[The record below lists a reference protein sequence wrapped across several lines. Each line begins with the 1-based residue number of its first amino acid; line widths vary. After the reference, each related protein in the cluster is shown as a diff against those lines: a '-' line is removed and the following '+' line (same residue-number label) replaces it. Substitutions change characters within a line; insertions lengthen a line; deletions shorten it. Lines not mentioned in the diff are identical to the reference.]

1 MSAQRSAVD
10 PSAFIHPAAFV
21 CGDVTLGPRVS
32 VWPTAV
38 LRGDTAAIVV
48 GADSNVQ
55 DGTVIHVDAGV
66 PATVG
71 ARVGIGHRAVV
82 HGATVEDDCL
92 IGMGAILLN
101 GVVVGRGSIIGAG
114 ALCPEGM
121 RVPPG
126 SLVLG
131 VPGRVV
137 RATTDAERERI
148 ARTVAS
154 YVALQERHRA
164 GEFPALRGGAHD
176 GSP

>member
-1 MSAQRSAVD
+1 M
-10 PSAFIHPAAFV
+10 PIHPTAFVHPAAFV
-21 CGDVTLGPRVS
+21 CGDVTLGARAS

-38 LRGDTAAIVV
+38 LRGDSAAIVI

-55 DGTVIHVDAGV
+55 DGTVIHVDPGV

-71 ARVGIGHRAVV
+71 ARVAIGHRAIV

-92 IGMGAILLN
+92 IGMGSILLN
-101 GVVVGRGSIIGAG
+101 RVVVGRGSIIGAG

-121 RVPPG
+121 RVPPN

-137 RATTDAERERI
+137 RETTEAERERI
-148 ARTVAS
+148 GHTVAS
-154 YVALQERHRA
+154 YLALQERHRA
-164 GEFPALRGGAHD
+164 GEFPAVHGTVRGVSQG
-176 GSP
+176 

>member
-1 MSAQRSAVD
+1 MPIHPTAYV
-10 PSAFIHPAAFV
+10 HPAAFV
-21 CGDVTLGPRVS
+21 CGDVTLGARTS

-38 LRGDTAAIVV
+38 LRGDTAPIVV
-48 GADSNVQ
+48 GAESNVQ

-71 ARVGIGHRAVV
+71 ARVGIGHRAIV

-101 GVVVGRGSIIGAG
+101 RVVVGRGSIIGAG

-121 RVPPG
+121 RVPPD

-137 RATTDAERERI
+137 RQTTEAERERI
-148 ARTVAS
+148 GRTVAS
-154 YVALQERHRA
+154 YLALQERHRA
-164 GEFPALRGGAHD
+164 GEFPGLGGGTSGA
-176 GSP
+176 